1 MLAGLQTVEMMKS
14 QSIKLN
20 SREFKNIQV
29 NIKKKKP
36 SQKLKWLESEIEN
49 ELEFNKSIKAD
60 FTGFNFRET
69 KFYKGS
75 KQPTKEDRKT
85 KMSKLF
91 SYKYTESVS
100 TKEEFPDKDSD
111 YSAEALITSVK
122 KSKSLEDI
130 QAGLYPEHTTLAK
143 GEDKAKHVLKKY
155 EAEISEYVN

>member
-1 MLAGLQTVEMMKS
+1 
-14 QSIKLN
+14 
-20 SREFKNIQV
+20 
-29 NIKKKKP
+29 
-36 SQKLKWLESEIEN
+36 
-49 ELEFNKSIKAD
+49 
-60 FTGFNFRET
+60 
-69 KFYKGS
+69 
-75 KQPTKEDRKT
+75 
-85 KMSKLF
+85 MSKLF

-143 GEDKAKHVLKKY
+143 GEYKAKHVLKKY